1 MVILLISVTML
12 FVAGISWRY
21 VISALILAGVSLP
34 LAYIYVLPQ
43 HAKNRIDVFLNP
55 QLDPRGAGYNIIQSK
70 LAVGS
75 GKIWG
80 MGLFNGNQTQLGIL
94 PMKTTDFIYAVISE
108 EMGFI
113 VSVFVII
120 LFVLLLMRILDIS
133 KTSKDLYGS
142 YMLKIIIFLEKTI
155 GWICLFLK
163 YWL

>member
-1 MVILLISVTML
+1 M
-12 FVAGISWRY
+12 
-21 VISALILAGVSLP
+21 P

-94 PMKTTDFIYAVISE
+94 PMKTTDKERFI
-108 EMGFI
+108 
-113 VSVFVII
+113 
-120 LFVLLLMRILDIS
+120 
-133 KTSKDLYGS
+133 
-142 YMLKIIIFLEKTI
+142 
-155 GWICLFLK
+155 
-163 YWL
+163 